1 MKECVWVCGRDLG
14 SYLDGQTCIQETE
27 RERER
32 GGGKIDREIES
43 YKNRHMRTREGTRKK
58 ERNVDTCRRERRI
71 IFACSFF
78 LQLDGAIKMRVIFL
92 IIIIIMRCRYFLN
105 LLFDRNLLFR
115 FLKYA
120 VSGRGQLVE
129 RSPLTPEVRS
139 SNPVMGNLTLLK
151 RQR

>member
-1 MKECVWVCGRDLG
+1 
-14 SYLDGQTCIQETE
+14 
-27 RERER
+27 
-32 GGGKIDREIES
+32 
-43 YKNRHMRTREGTRKK
+43 
-58 ERNVDTCRRERRI
+58 
-71 IFACSFF
+71 
-78 LQLDGAIKMRVIFL
+78 MRVIFL